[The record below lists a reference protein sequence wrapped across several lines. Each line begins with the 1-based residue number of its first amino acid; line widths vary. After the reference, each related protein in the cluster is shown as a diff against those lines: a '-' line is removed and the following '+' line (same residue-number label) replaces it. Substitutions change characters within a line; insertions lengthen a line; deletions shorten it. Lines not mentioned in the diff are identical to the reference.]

1 MGAPAANGNDND
13 ALFDAS
19 PLERHRRV
27 SSILDPHAASGAR
40 GARSLAVQRAVET
53 FVLCAQAATPL
64 LQVEH
69 AEERAWFRSKENT
82 GKDMPTTTAD
92 LTDGERV
99 LCDGCEAGIFDLYF
113 TCAKCESDFCPFCA
127 AEARIDDAKD
137 ANDKG
142 KGVDELPMTTAAAP
156 RAMATARDIARSGA
170 AARRLANAG
179 GAAALGLGIPTALL
193 GIFRGEQWP
202 GETQNGSAASGALP
216 MPAWSPP
223 CPCCARDA
231 KKTARRQLL
240 SIQQR
245 TAGTQ
250 RRQLYRLLGLPWPAP
265 LPLATAP
272 GPASCE
278 ISLPRLRR
286 LHNPPGGT
294 TLPGLLVVPGG
305 VNDADADDNN
315 KETMGSLCVPTVRS
329 RGVGEPNGILVVKLV
344 PPRGSSLQ
352 SSRRSSGGGGAG
364 IHSIHTGFHTRER
377 TSTDRPTTAVTHL
390 HALRNCLADGS
401 PVLVCG
407 CLGAST
413 AQWDPGFFQ
422 AYHRRLYKSSKVDVD
437 DCDDGAVV
445 TIATDD
451 FWKGYT
457 TGDTYFS
464 KPSCYNLKDWPVD
477 STLAEMLP
485 EQYEDLVQRVLPF
498 LPYTSPSCTLKST
511 SRGADALSETW
522 LPGSR
527 NILAAGGTATSRGKE
542 LWGQDGGPDVGPKLH
557 FSMGRGPTPPKLPMG
572 LGASVEKLSVVEADI
587 CAIVMHATKSS
598 SASKSKL
605 SELPKPSHETSQR
618 SHEPVCVWHIFTP
631 HEAAPL
637 NDWILPNRS
646 SLVKSTQESWLTT
659 GKLNDPLFDSAV
671 YLQPR
676 ELERISQELGI
687 TPLIIYQNVGE
698 AVIIPAGCVYQILN
712 VRANTRAVIDFLGP
726 ESCLRA
732 AEVMQRARKLPED
745 HWRRE
750 DRLLLN
756 HLFRCSMYET
766 AEMLEK
772 HLQSPKSKAAESSPS
787 PRLGGSKSGGS
798 KSGGSKSGGSKSTA
812 PSRKRART
820 AQKDEEEAEI
830 EVVAT
835 AAGANAAATTMANE
849 KGSLPKAMEV
859 QDNDDR
865 EGASAGGDVEMCD
878 AAAAAAAAAFA
889 FAAAA
894 EAAALPSIV
903 DTPTANAATLTAAAS
918 IAPAL
923 EEEEEEEDD
932 EEPDVAMEEPQDE
945 EEQQQ
950 QAEDNNN
957 VDNEEEEV
965 DEDDED
971 DEARQLRLR
980 KAAAAAI
987 AELSDDDVTEDDDT
1001 GALPLPP
1008 PSPPLPPVESMDEPP
1023 EPPEMVLDT
1032 ALDSPV
1038 DELNQL
1044 RDQLAVE
1051 TADAIA
1057 ASTAAHEAENAANV
1071 AMAAAATVIGL
1082 DPPSAAVDTAVT
1094 TRLKV
1099 DDITGAISHPSTG
1112 AWMGSMVEPVV
1123 PKNPFEIYANDVD
1136 TIIASSAQPYQ
1147 SPPVWGATP
1156 SYAGGG
1162 RSVGGGRGHSGHAQA
1177 RQRR

>member
-1 MGAPAANGNDND
+1 MNPETQTPNFLFAISETREREHRLPGDASGGEGGGGGRKSARRTFRPIRAISGGMGAPAANGNDND

-69 AEERAWFRSKENT
+69 AEERAWFRSKANT

-156 RAMATARDIARSGA
+156 RAMATARDIARSGV

-216 MPAWSPP
+216 MPASSPP

-294 TLPGLLVVPGG
+294 ILPGLLVVPGG

-464 KPSCYNLKDWPVD
+464 KPSCYNLKNGLWIARLPRCCQS
-477 STLAEMLP
+477 STRTWCSVCCHFYRTQAHRAPSSRLVEARMHFRRHGCQAHATYSRQEELQRAGARSCGARMAGP
-485 EQYEDLVQRVLPF
+485 MWDLNF
-498 LPYTSPSCTLKST
+498 TSPWAEARRLRSFRWASERLWRNSLSLKRT
-511 SRGADALSETW
+511 S
-522 LPGSR
+522 
-527 NILAAGGTATSRGKE
+527 
-542 LWGQDGGPDVGPKLH
+542 
-557 FSMGRGPTPPKLPMG
+557 
-572 LGASVEKLSVVEADI
+572 
-587 CAIVMHATKSS
+587 
-598 SASKSKL
+598 
-605 SELPKPSHETSQR
+605 
-618 SHEPVCVWHIFTP
+618 
-631 HEAAPL
+631 APL
-637 NDWILPNRS
+637 
-646 SLVKSTQESWLTT
+646 
-659 GKLNDPLFDSAV
+659 
-671 YLQPR
+671 
-676 ELERISQELGI
+676 
-687 TPLIIYQNVGE
+687 
-698 AVIIPAGCVYQILN
+698 
-712 VRANTRAVIDFLGP
+712 
-726 ESCLRA
+726 
-732 AEVMQRARKLPED
+732 
-745 HWRRE
+745 
-750 DRLLLN
+750 
-756 HLFRCSMYET
+756 
-766 AEMLEK
+766 
-772 HLQSPKSKAAESSPS
+772 
-787 PRLGGSKSGGS
+787 
-798 KSGGSKSGGSKSTA
+798 
-812 PSRKRART
+812 
-820 AQKDEEEAEI
+820 
-830 EVVAT
+830 
-835 AAGANAAATTMANE
+835 
-849 KGSLPKAMEV
+849 
-859 QDNDDR
+859 
-865 EGASAGGDVEMCD
+865 
-878 AAAAAAAAAFA
+878 
-889 FAAAA
+889 
-894 EAAALPSIV
+894 
-903 DTPTANAATLTAAAS
+903 
-918 IAPAL
+918 
-923 EEEEEEEDD
+923 
-932 EEPDVAMEEPQDE
+932 
-945 EEQQQ
+945 
-950 QAEDNNN
+950 
-957 VDNEEEEV
+957 
-965 DEDDED
+965 
-971 DEARQLRLR
+971 
-980 KAAAAAI
+980 
-987 AELSDDDVTEDDDT
+987 
-1001 GALPLPP
+1001 
-1008 PSPPLPPVESMDEPP
+1008 
-1023 EPPEMVLDT
+1023 
-1032 ALDSPV
+1032 
-1038 DELNQL
+1038 
-1044 RDQLAVE
+1044 
-1051 TADAIA
+1051 
-1057 ASTAAHEAENAANV
+1057 
-1071 AMAAAATVIGL
+1071 
-1082 DPPSAAVDTAVT
+1082 
-1094 TRLKV
+1094 
-1099 DDITGAISHPSTG
+1099 
-1112 AWMGSMVEPVV
+1112 
-1123 PKNPFEIYANDVD
+1123 
-1136 TIIASSAQPYQ
+1136 
-1147 SPPVWGATP
+1147 
-1156 SYAGGG
+1156 
-1162 RSVGGGRGHSGHAQA
+1162 
-1177 RQRR
+1177 